1 MAGWLLKKDA
11 DGTKRLARTLAPP
24 YQIQACFQNRY
35 FGLAMESRQTGI
47 FKDREAQAPA
57 TEKPVSPA
65 PPGLKWFYQ
74 LTHGFTVGYCRT
86 LLRS

>member
-1 MAGWLLKKDA
+1 
-11 DGTKRLARTLAPP
+11 
-24 YQIQACFQNRY
+24 
-35 FGLAMESRQTGI
+35 MESRQTVAHGETVG

-57 TEKPVSPA
+57 AEKQFSPA
-65 PPGLKWFYQ
+65 PPGLKWFCQ